1 MSNVKTKVI
10 SIAVAVIMLLTLAGV
25 SISAVNATDTANDC
39 QASFSTAAAD
49 NGFDVPA
56 SEQQ

>member
-25 SISAVNATDTANDC
+25 SICAVNATDTANDC
-39 QASFSTAAAD
+39 PASFSTAAAD

-56 SEQQ
+56 FGQQ